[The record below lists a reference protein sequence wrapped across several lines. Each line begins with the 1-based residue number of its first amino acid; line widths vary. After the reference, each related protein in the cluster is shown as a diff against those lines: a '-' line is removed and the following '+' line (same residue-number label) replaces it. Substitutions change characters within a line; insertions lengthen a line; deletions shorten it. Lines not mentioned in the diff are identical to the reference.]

1 MQLVKGL
8 FISLIVLSFAS
19 IEAKPKRAD
28 YVVVGIGTAGAVMA
42 KELSDKYTVIG
53 LHEGAN
59 LTNDPLIK
67 YTAGALITVPAG
79 LFAPVP
85 FLYDGGNMVPQ
96 IYAANQTPVWVEAKP
111 LGGASSINAGAYCK
125 GTTQGY
131 SQWEEIAG
139 RSGRR
144 IMCSLPSRRWKI
156 TMGKRI
162 IRPPEDTKA
171 LLTSGRNLIHR

>member
-67 YTAGALITVPAG
+67 YTAGALIMGPAG

-96 IYAANQTPVWVEAKP
+96 ISCRQ
-111 LGGASSINAGAYCK
+111 SNAGL
-125 GTTQGY
+125 
-131 SQWEEIAG
+131 G
-139 RSGRR
+139 RSEAARRRLVNQCRSVLQRDDTRLFTVGRDCR
-144 IMCSLPSRRWKI
+144 ADLVA
-156 TMGKRI
+156 
-162 IRPPEDTKA
+162 E
-171 LLTSGRNLIHR
+171 